1 MNNPSEQT
9 EKNKPCEL
17 ANWKPKS
24 IKAFY
29 FGDSLLIVAAGN
41 LPSPCYKVRIEQ
53 NLLTVEPPEFLL
65 ERCHTGG
72 FCPDVIT
79 PYKASQ
85 LFQRKSRPK
94 EVIVHHADGSDHVKV
109 KGLSEESQFNNLL
122 AEWGSPSDDEATGRS
137 RNLSFE
143 EAFADAL
150 RNLPPRTP
158 THPDEMTIVVVTE
171 IRGEFGG
178 IAGFHDLVVKIRRL

>member
-1 MNNPSEQT
+1 MNKPSEQT
-9 EKNKPCEL
+9 EQSKPCEL
-17 ANWKPKS
+17 ANRKPRS

-53 NLLTVEPPEFLL
+53 SLLTVEPPEFLL
-65 ERCHTGG
+65 ERCPTGG
-72 FCPDVIT
+72 FCPAVIT

-94 EVIVHHADGSDHVKV
+94 EVVVHHADGSDRVKV
-109 KGLSEESQFNNLL
+109 KGISEESQFNSLL
-122 AEWGSPSDDEATGRS
+122 AEWGSPGDDEATGRS

-143 EAFADAL
+143 EAFADAHK
-150 RNLPPRTP
+150 NLPPRP
-158 THPDEMTIVVVTE
+158 SPKPDELEVVVVTE

-178 IAGFHDLVVKIRRL
+178 IAGLHDLVVTVRRL